1 MNGKSHVFVRSIRT
15 ASVILTV
22 LFRRNACVKHR
33 VAAWECVFIGGKKS
47 GAKNKETRGFGERGG
62 ERKEERT
69 WEEEGHGRM
78 KIEESGL

>member
-33 VAAWECVFIGGKKS
+33 VAAWAFVFVGEKKS
-47 GAKNKETRGFGERGG
+47 GAQNKKQEVLV
-62 ERKEERT
+62 KEEEKGNKRGRGRT
-69 WEEEGHGRM
+69 KGMG
-78 KIEESGL
+78 G